1 MAAERWKNCLLEECG
16 AAFVFAPSVSEMYPE
31 PDTRQFSYA
40 PLDTVMEGA
49 FRPGHFNGVCQIVS
63 KLFDAAQPDKAYFG
77 EKDFQQLAIIREMVR
92 QLQYKLEIVGCPIV
106 REEGYINDY
115 GKLETSGGRYP
126 SLYGLNPES
135 GYFIGVDIKKFA
147 INIGLINFKGDM
159 VELKMNIPFKSEN
172 TSEALEELCK
182 LILQFIKKVDIDND
196 KILNININVSGRVNP
211 ESGYSFSQ
219 FNFEER
225 PLAEVLTEKIG
236 FRVTIDNDTRAMT
249 YGEYM
254 KGCVKGE
261 KDIIF
266 VNVSWGLGIG
276 IIIDGK
282 IYTGK
287 SGFSGEF
294 GHTNVFDNEIIC
306 HCGKKG
312 CLETEASGSALH
324 RILIERIQN
333 GESSILSNRILSKD
347 NVLTLDEII
356 ASVNKEDLLCIEIV
370 EEIGQKLGKQIAG
383 LINIFN
389 PELVIIGGTLS
400 LTGDYITQPIK
411 TAVRKYSLNL
421 VNKDSAIMTSKLKD
435 KAGIVGACML
445 ARSRMF
451 ES

>member
-1 MAAERWKNCLLEECG
+1 MSKEHRTTDMKQHLLKEIEAGTKNALLKKKIITHYIYNGSSTITDLAKELDL
-16 AAFVFAPSVSEMYPE
+16 SVPTVTKFISEMCE
-31 PDTRQFSYA
+31 D
-40 PLDTVMEGA
+40 
-49 FRPGHFNGVCQIVS
+49 
-63 KLFDAAQPDKAYFG
+63 
-77 EKDFQQLAIIREMVR
+77 
-92 QLQYKLEIVGCPIV
+92 
-106 REEGYINDY
+106 GYINDH
-115 GKLETSGGRYP
+115 GKLETSGGRHP

-159 VELKMNIPFKSEN
+159 VELKMNIPFKCEN
-172 TSEALEELCK
+172 TPQALDELCK
-182 LILQFIKKVDIDND
+182 LILQFIKKIDISSD

-225 PLAEVLTEKIG
+225 PLAEVLAKRIG
-236 FRVTIDNDTRAMT
+236 FPVTIDNDTRGMT

-266 VNVSWGLGIG
+266 VNISWGLGIG

-324 RILIERIQN
+324 RILIERIQK
-333 GESSILSNRILSKD
+333 GESSILSNRILSKE
-347 NVLTLDEII
+347 NPLTLDEII

>member
-1 MAAERWKNCLLEECG
+1 MNQALLKEIEMGSKNALLKKRIITHYIYNGSSTITDLSKELDL
-16 AAFVFAPSVSEMYPE
+16 SVPTVTKFISEMC
-31 PDTRQFSYA
+31 D
-40 PLDTVMEGA
+40 D
-49 FRPGHFNGVCQIVS
+49 
-63 KLFDAAQPDKAYFG
+63 
-77 EKDFQQLAIIREMVR
+77 
-92 QLQYKLEIVGCPIV
+92 
-106 REEGYINDY
+106 GYINDY
-115 GKLETSGGRYP
+115 GKLETSGGRHP

-159 VELKMNIPFKSEN
+159 VELKMNIPYKFEN
-172 TSEALEELCK
+172 TQEALEKLCK
-182 LILQFIKKVDIDND
+182 LISNFTKKAGINPEKV
-196 KILNININVSGRVNP
+196 LNICINISGRVNP
-211 ESGYSFSQ
+211 ESGYSFSM
-219 FNFEER
+219 FNFSEL
-225 PLAEVLTEKIG
+225 PLAEVLAKKIG
-236 FRVTIDNDTRAMT
+236 YSVCIDNDTRAMT

-254 KGCVKGE
+254 QGCVKGE

-266 VNVSWGLGIG
+266 VNISWGLGIG

-282 IYTGK
+282 IYKGK

-294 GHTNVFDNEIIC
+294 GHVNTFDNEIIC

-324 RILIERIQN
+324 RTLLERILK
-333 GESSILSNRILSKD
+333 GENSILSNRVNMETPI
-347 NVLTLDEII
+347 TLDEII
-356 ASVNKEDLLCIEIV
+356 AAVNKEDLLCIEIV

-400 LTGDYITQPIK
+400 LTEDYITQPIR

-421 VNKDSAIMTSKLKD
+421 VNKDSVITASKLKD

-451 ES
+451 EGTN

>member
-1 MAAERWKNCLLEECG
+1 MKQHLLKEIEVGTKNALLKKKIITHYIYNGSSTITDLAKELDL
-16 AAFVFAPSVSEMYPE
+16 SVPTVTKFISEM
-31 PDTRQFSYA
+31 
-40 PLDTVMEGA
+40 
-49 FRPGHFNGVCQIVS
+49 C
-63 KLFDAAQPDKAYFG
+63 
-77 EKDFQQLAIIREMVR
+77 
-92 QLQYKLEIVGCPIV
+92 
-106 REEGYINDY
+106 EEGYINDY

-266 VNVSWGLGIG
+266 VNVSWGQGIG
-276 IIIDGK
+276 KIIDGK

-287 SGFSGEF
+287 SGFSGEV